1 MSYYFGDNSTAMKP
15 LIYRRHADGL
25 RNLGGR
31 QYNHQP
37 TINIL
42 AEWPP
47 HFAVAYQQFL
57 NSGIGPYSGFPGGI
71 GGHWGG
77 KGGYS
82 GGLQGVPIGF
92 GAITLNVSNPGGGYG
107 TNPSGYGGGYA
118 ANPSGYGGSY
128 AANPS
133 GYGGG
138 YGAGYQYPMIEIT
151 NWYYMIKEFME
162 SFKIGKSLDDF
173 FRNIMNGNFL
183 SNIMN
188 GYFLSNI
195 RNGYFL
201 SNIMNGNFLRNIMN
215 GDFLG
220 NIMNGNFLAI

>member
-77 KGGYS
+77 MGDYS
-82 GGLQGVPIGF
+82 AGLQGFPSGY
-92 GAITLNVSNPGGGYG
+92 GGGYAA
-107 TNPSGYGGGYA
+107 NPSGYGGGYA

-138 YGAGYQYPMIEIT
+138 YGAGYQYPMKEIT
-151 NWYYMIKEFME
+151 NWYDMIKEFMKG
-162 SFKIGKSLDDF
+162 FKIGESLGDF
-173 FRNIMNGNFL
+173 FNNIMNGNFL
-183 SNIMN
+183 GNIMN
-188 GYFLSNI
+188 GDFLS
-195 RNGYFL
+195 
-201 SNIMNGNFLRNIMN
+201 NIMN